1 MGDEEEEA
9 PIQAKRGPGGKGTVN
24 DQLANRIRQRS
35 GRGQALGGGVRD
47 KMESGF
53 GRDFSGV
60 SIHTDNAA
68 DEMNR
73 ELGARAFARGQDV
86 YFRSGEYN
94 PDTATGQ
101 RLLAHELTHTV
112 QQGGGKPAPSHA
124 TPAVQRHWSKT
135 DGPPS
140 FQDGALT
147 IKVGLKFAGAVLN
160 KSSNAAVN
168 TTALAGA
175 AKRQIEQSYRG
186 KITKRFLGMKL
197 VYDVQTT
204 ATVRSISKLS
214 DLTIGGEHL
223 LVVLDDSNPRVNGTY
238 GRGPFYGTIVYLN
251 EKHIGGMISGAD
263 GNTIPHEVGH
273 TAGLKHLME
282 KGEES
287 SLIGAAIKAIHQN
300 LNPENIMWRGGGH
313 PSYSMA
319 DADQKLT
326 ETNSGQLEEVS
337 KNIDQDKIGK
347 VNYFSF
353 AELML
358 LP

>member
-1 MGDEEEEA
+1 
-9 PIQAKRGPGGKGTVN
+9 
-24 DQLANRIRQRS
+24 
-35 GRGQALGGGVRD
+35 
-47 KMESGF
+47 MESGF
-53 GRDFSGV
+53 GRDFSDV

-112 QQGGGKPAPSHA
+112 QQGGGKPAPPMLPRPYSDTGA
-124 TPAVQRHWSKT
+124 RT

-140 FQDGALT
+140 YQDGALT
-147 IKVGLKFAGAVLN
+147 VKVRLKFGGAVLN
-160 KSSNAAVN
+160 KSRNAAVN

-175 AKRQIEQSYRG
+175 AKRQIEKSYRG
-186 KITKRFLGMKL
+186 KITKRFIGMKL
-197 VYDVQTT
+197 VYDVRTT

-263 GNTIPHEVGH
+263 DKYHPPRSRSYRRTETPH
-273 TAGLKHLME
+273 
-282 KGEES
+282 GE
-287 SLIGAAIKAIHQN
+287 
-300 LNPENIMWRGGGH
+300 GGG
-313 PSYSMA
+313 SRVWSA
-319 DADQKLT
+319 RRSRRSTKT
-326 ETNSGQLEEVS
+326 
-337 KNIDQDKIGK
+337 
-347 VNYFSF
+347 
-353 AELML
+353 
-358 LP
+358 